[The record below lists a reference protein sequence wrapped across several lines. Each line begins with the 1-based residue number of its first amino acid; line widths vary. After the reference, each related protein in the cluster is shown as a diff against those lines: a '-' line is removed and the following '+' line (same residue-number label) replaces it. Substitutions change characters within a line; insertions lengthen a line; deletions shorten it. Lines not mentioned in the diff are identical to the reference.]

1 MEEPGQRLK
10 RERERL
16 NLRYRDVEQAS
27 QTIANRHRNDEF
39 IIALSRL
46 ADIENKG
53 TVPSLC
59 RLYSLCAIY
68 RLDLK
73 EVLRWFG
80 IPLDELMLDSSQVV
94 IEETHLVGFEASVG
108 GDLVVPTALGKEVDW
123 QETGYLSRSLEQWG
137 RFPIE
142 SLQHLDLGK
151 FRYGFIGSED
161 WSMYPMLAPG
171 SFVQI
176 DETKRKIAADGWADE
191 FERPIYFLEHRNRY
205 FCSWCCVCAN
215 SLILLPHPSSNKP
228 SEVFRYPAE
237 VEVIG
242 QVVGVAKRLD
252 LAKRRRIRS

>member
-27 QTIANRHRNDEF
+27 QKIANRHSNDEF

-53 TVPSLC
+53 TVPSLY

-80 IPLDELMLDSSQVV
+80 IPLDNLMLDSSQVV
-94 IEETHLVGFEASVG
+94 VAETHLVGFRARE
-108 GDLVVPTALGKEVDW
+108 DENLVVPTVFEREIDW
-123 QETGYLSRSLEQWG
+123 QETGYLGQSLEQWG

-171 SFVQI
+171 SFIQI
-176 DETKRKIAADGWADE
+176 DETKRKIAVEGWADE
-191 FERPIYFLEHRNRY
+191 FERPIYFLEHRSRY
-205 FCSWCCVCAN
+205 FCSWCCEAAN
-215 SLILLPHPSSNKP
+215 SLILLPHPSSHRP
-228 SEVFRYPAE
+228 AEVLRYPSE

-252 LAKRRRIRS
+252 LVKRRRIRS

>member
-1 MEEPGQRLK
+1 MEDPGQKLK

-16 NLRYRDVEQAS
+16 SLKYRDVEQAS
-27 QTIANRHRNDEF
+27 QKIAKLRGNDEF
-39 IIALSRL
+39 IIGLSRL

-53 TVPSLC
+53 TLPSLY

-80 IPLDELMLDSSQVV
+80 IPLDDLMLDSSQIV
-94 IEETHLVGFEASVG
+94 IGETHLVGFETQRDD
-108 GDLVVPTALGKEVDW
+108 DLMVPLALSKEVDW
-123 QETGYLSRSLEQWG
+123 VETGYLGRSLEQWG
-137 RFPIE
+137 RFPVE
-142 SLQHLDLGK
+142 SLQHLNLGK

-161 WSMYPMLAPG
+161 WSMYPILAPG
-171 SFVQI
+171 SFIQI
-176 DETKRKIAADGWADE
+176 DESRRKIAADGWADE

-205 FCSWCCVCAN
+205 FCSWCCEAAN
-215 SLILLPHPSSNKP
+215 SLILLSHPSFNKP
-228 SEVFRYPAE
+228 AEVLRFPAE

-252 LAKRRRIRS
+252 QGRPRRIRF

>member
-16 NLRYRDVEQAS
+16 NLRYRDVELAS
-27 QTIANRHRNDEF
+27 QTIANRHGNDEF

-53 TVPSLC
+53 TVPSLY

-80 IPLDELMLDSSQVV
+80 IPLDDLILDSSQIDV
-94 IEETHLVGFEASVG
+94 EETHLVGFESNEEA
-108 GDLVVPTALGKEVDW
+108 DLVVPAAFGKDVDW
-123 QETGYLSRSLEQWG
+123 LETGYLGRSLEQWG
-137 RFPIE
+137 RFPVE
-142 SLQHLDLGK
+142 SLQHLELGK

-171 SFVQI
+171 SFIQI
-176 DETKRKIAADGWADE
+176 DESKRKIAADGWTDE
-191 FERPIYFLEHRNRY
+191 FDRPIYFLEHRSRY
-205 FCSWCCVCAN
+205 FCSWCSEAAN
-215 SLILLPHPSSNKP
+215 SLILLPHPSSHR
-228 SEVFRYPAE
+228 SAEVFRYPAE

-252 LAKRRRIRS
+252 LAKRRRIHS

>member
-27 QTIANRHRNDEF
+27 LLIANRHGNDEF

-53 TVPSLC
+53 TVPSLY

-80 IPLDELMLDSSQVV
+80 IPLDNLMLDSSQIAVA
-94 IEETHLVGFEASVG
+94 ETHLVGFHAQE
-108 GDLVVPTALGKEVDW
+108 DETLIVPTVFEKEIDW
-123 QETGYLSRSLEQWG
+123 QETGYLGRSLEQWG

-171 SFVQI
+171 SFIQI
-176 DETKRKIAADGWADE
+176 DETKRKIAVEGWADE
-191 FERPIYFLEHRNRY
+191 FERPIYFLEHRSRY
-205 FCSWCCVCAN
+205 FCSWCCEAAN
-215 SLILLPHPSSNKP
+215 SLILLPHPSSHRP
-228 SEVFRYPAE
+228 AEVLRYPSE

-252 LAKRRRIRS
+252 LVKRRRIRS

>member
-1 MEEPGQRLK
+1 MEEPGQRLR

-27 QTIANRHRNDEF
+27 KAIADRHGNDEF

-46 ADIENKG
+46 ADIENRG
-53 TVPSLC
+53 TMPSLY

-80 IPLDELMLDSSQVV
+80 IPLENLVFDSSRVAV
-94 IEETHLVGFEASVG
+94 DDTHLVGFEASTD
-108 GDLVVPTALGKEVDW
+108 GDLAVPLVLGREVNW
-123 QETGYLSRSLEQWG
+123 SETGYLGRSLEQWG

-151 FRYGFIGSED
+151 YRYGFIGSED
-161 WSMYPMLAPG
+161 WSMYPILSPG
-171 SFVQI
+171 SFIQI
-176 DETKRKIAADGWADE
+176 DESKRKIATDGWVDE
-191 FERPIYFLEHRNRY
+191 FDRPIYFVEHRSRC
-205 FCSWCCVCAN
+205 FCRWCDESSS

-228 SEVFRYPAE
+228 AEVFRNQSE
-237 VEVIG
+237 VEVVG

>member
-27 QTIANRHRNDEF
+27 QAIANRHSNDEF

-53 TVPSLC
+53 TVPSLY

-80 IPLDELMLDSSQVV
+80 IPLDDLMLDSSQIVV
-94 IEETHLVGFEASVG
+94 GETHLVGFEARKD
-108 GDLVVPTALGKEVDW
+108 GDLLVPMALSKEVDW
-123 QETGYLSRSLEQWG
+123 LETGYLGRSLEQWG

-142 SLQHLDLGK
+142 SLQHLDLGQ

-161 WSMYPMLAPG
+161 WSMYPILAPG
-171 SFVQI
+171 SFIQI
-176 DETKRKIAADGWADE
+176 DESKRKIAADGWADE
-191 FERPIYFLEHRNRY
+191 FERPIYFLEHRSRY
-205 FCSWCCVCAN
+205 FCSWCCEAAN
-215 SLILLPHPSSNKP
+215 SLILLSHPSFNK
-228 SEVFRYPAE
+228 SAEVLRFPAE

-252 LAKRRRIRS
+252 LAKRRRRRS